1 MTHLGDCDM
10 RRTIGTLVSLCAASV
25 VLCSP
30 ASAEN
35 TGSEGCTPG
44 YWKNHPESWQEA
56 SRAAPNTPLTYDHPS
71 TAFPPFDPTFDL
83 DGDGDADTFLDAL
96 NYKGGSG
103 AAGAERILLRAAVA
117 AWLNAAHEG
126 VGYPLRRAQFVAEV
140 NAAIDSGDRQTMLA
154 LAARLDNLN
163 NLGCPL

>member
-1 MTHLGDCDM
+1 M
-10 RRTIGTLVSLCAASV
+10 RKTIATMVGLCAASAM
-25 VLCSP
+25 LITP
-30 ASAEN
+30 ANAVN
-35 TGSEGCTPG
+35 TGNEGCTPG

-71 TAFPPFDPTFDL
+71 TAFPPFAPTFDL

-103 AAGAERILLRAAVA
+103 LAGAERILLRAAVA

-126 VGYPLRRAQFVAEV
+126 LGYPLRRAEFVAEV
-140 NAAIDSGDRQTMLA
+140 NAAIASGDRQTMLE
-154 LAARLDNLN
+154 LAARLDRLN
-163 NLGCPL
+163 NLACPL